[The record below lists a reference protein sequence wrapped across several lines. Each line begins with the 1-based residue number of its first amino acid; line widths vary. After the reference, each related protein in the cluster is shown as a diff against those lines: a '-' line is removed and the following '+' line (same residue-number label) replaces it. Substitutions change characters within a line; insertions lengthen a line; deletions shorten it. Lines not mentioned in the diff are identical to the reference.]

1 MPAIAHTFRAGRTVQ
16 AANTW
21 RQNYDALRWL
31 DISRA
36 VTLIEQE
43 RRGVLADVQWI
54 YELVEQS
61 DADMIALVSLR
72 ASAIKRLKP
81 SVLTA
86 DPATLGFDKALAAE
100 QEAALRAT
108 YDAANTAEAV
118 SWLAGATFRGFSILQ
133 VIPGAD
139 GLPKRFEPLPRWLF
153 ARDGYGGAWYWNPT
167 GASLPG
173 ASLPATDRI
182 GGDELPSEDFV
193 IRTVPLYIDR
203 VALVCAVRTGICE
216 KDWDAWCEMY
226 GLNQAVLTEPPNAD
240 SKDRPAYD
248 AAARAFS
255 DGQGGTIPNGAAITF
270 PQATRGTPPFKDRA
284 DYLTSKK
291 ILAGTSGKLTMLSQS
306 GSGTLAGGAHQD
318 TFDALADAEAA
329 DIAEVLHHAVSVRI
343 CAALFPGRPCLA
355 RLELSRNAAED
366 KDAAADRIAKV
377 APHFEIDPAN
387 ASELTGLRITSA
399 KAQPTSAQAASGSVA
414 EAAAAA
420 GGDVSATAL
429 NGAQIS
435 SMVEIL
441 SSASAGTLPKESL
454 IPILRAAFPAIPLD
468 VLKLIVGPVMGF
480 EPTTPATN
488 AQLRSIIGVALNA
501 SGSDA
506 APAPVAI
513 EDAAV
518 EALVE
523 ARARNLSPVIDRLL
537 DALAET
543 DDTAMRASLAAIL
556 DDLPKL
562 ATASGEAA
570 AADASLLER
579 ILSDAVGAGYAS
591 STAKKG
597 AASRKSA
604 KPPETAL
611 PAVSPSTRR
620 PRKGNP

>member
-1 MPAIAHTFRAGRTVQ
+1 MPPTAHTFRAGRTVQ

-36 VTLIEQE
+36 VSLIEQE
-43 RRGVLADVQWI
+43 RRGVLSDVQWV

-72 ASAIKRLKP
+72 AAAIKRLKP
-81 SVLTA
+81 IVLTA
-86 DPATLGFDKALAAE
+86 DPSTRGFDKALADE

-108 YDAANTAEAV
+108 YEAANTAEAV
-118 SWLAGATFRGFSILQ
+118 SWLAMATFRGFSILQ
-133 VIPGAD
+133 VVPGTD

-255 DGQGGTIPNGAAITF
+255 DGQGGTIPNGSAITF

-291 ILAGTSGKLTMLSQS
+291 ILAGTSGRLTMLSES
-306 GSGTLAGGAHQD
+306 GSGTLAGGAHQQ

-329 DIAEVLHHAVSVRI
+329 DIAEVLHHAVSARI
-343 CAALFPGRPCLA
+343 CATLFPGRPCLA
-355 RLELSRNAAED
+355 RLELSRNAEED

-377 APHFEIDPAN
+377 ATYFEIDPAN
-387 ASELTGLRITSA
+387 AAELTGLRITSG
-399 KAQPTSAQAASGSVA
+399 KAQPQPGAPVA
-414 EAAAAA
+414 
-420 GGDVSATAL
+420 
-429 NGAQIS
+429 
-435 SMVEIL
+435 
-441 SSASAGTLPKESL
+441 
-454 IPILRAAFPAIPLD
+454 PAI
-468 VLKLIVGPVMGF
+468 
-480 EPTTPATN
+480 
-488 AQLRSIIGVALNA
+488 IGAALNA
-501 SGSDA
+501 SGSHT
-506 APAPVAI
+506 PTPPHTPTPTNSQSPAI

-523 ARARNLSPVIDRLL
+523 ARARNLAPVIDRLL

-543 DDTAMRASLAAIL
+543 EDAAMRAALAAIL

-562 ATASGEAA
+562 AAA
-570 AADASLLER
+570 AGDSADADASLLER
-579 ILSDAVGAGYAS
+579 ILSDAVGAGYAAS
-591 STAKKG
+591 NAKKG
-597 AASRKSA
+597 AVA
-604 KPPETAL
+604 
-611 PAVSPSTRR
+611 
-620 PRKGNP
+620 

>member
-1 MPAIAHTFRAGRTVQ
+1 MPPTAHTFRAGRTVQ

-36 VTLIEQE
+36 VSLIEQE
-43 RRGVLADVQWI
+43 RRGVLSDVQWV

-329 DIAEVLHHAVSVRI
+329 DIADVLHHAVSVRI

-387 ASELTGLRITSA
+387 AAELTGLRITSA
-399 KAQPTSAQAASGSVA
+399 KAQPQPGAPVA
-414 EAAAAA
+414 P
-420 GGDVSATAL
+420 VATAI
-429 NGAQIS
+429 NGA
-435 SMVEIL
+435 
-441 SSASAGTLPKESL
+441 
-454 IPILRAAFPAIPLD
+454 
-468 VLKLIVGPVMGF
+468 
-480 EPTTPATN
+480 
-488 AQLRSIIGVALNA
+488 ALNA
-501 SGSDA
+501 SSAPGA

-543 DDTAMRASLAAIL
+543 DDAAMRASLAAIL

-562 ATASGEAA
+562 AAASGEAA

-591 STAKKG
+591 STAPKG
-597 AASRKSA
+597 AVSRKSA

-611 PAVSPSTRR
+611 PDVSPSTRR